1 MQIKVKIKIS
11 VGSYFFQRFLLDPNP
26 ALLLIRTRLILICN
40 TATNFFNIIYSVNFT
55 LVPNIDVF
63 NTVTVVVVQCSKST
77 GILYSCVVYS
87 WLGFFIRRHVFF
99 FIRIIIFVVVFYRI
113 ELLLNFRGEEA
124 ELADNVFYPLCYE
137 GTVQGQYLMLSYTA
151 YWNLKNSLFF

>member
-1 MQIKVKIKIS
+1 MC
-11 VGSYFFQRFLLDPNP
+11 RLFLV
-26 ALLLIRTRLILICN
+26 R
-40 TATNFFNIIYSVNFT
+40 
-55 LVPNIDVF
+55 VF
-63 NTVTVVVVQCSKST
+63 HTQTC
-77 GILYSCVVYS
+77 I
-87 WLGFFIRRHVFF
+87 F